1 MEQINVLLYCRVST
15 DEQRKGTSVDEQEK
29 MLRRYCAYKKYNIIE
44 RGDFKEDESAKTFKS
59 RPVMQEILHYIKT
72 HKKQI
77 DKLLFIR
84 WNRFSRDLTEAPK
97 W

>member
-1 MEQINVLLYCRVST
+1 MSIRY
-15 DEQRKGTSVDEQEK
+15 RKVQNKIDNSNGF
-29 MLRRYCAYKKYNIIE
+29 KKWYNIIE